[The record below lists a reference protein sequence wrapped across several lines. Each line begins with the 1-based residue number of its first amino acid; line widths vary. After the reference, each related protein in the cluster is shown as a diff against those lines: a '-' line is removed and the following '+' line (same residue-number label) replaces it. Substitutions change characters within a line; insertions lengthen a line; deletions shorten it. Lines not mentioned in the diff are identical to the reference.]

1 MLTTLPAWVVPNGPK
16 GKSISRHTMD
26 ASQPTPPQ
34 ELPPDVRSISEA
46 LLLRLSQWMSYDLAV
61 NSTEL
66 LLRYQNGR
74 LQWIA
79 PQPRIGA
86 ARVSSDAPAWAQDR

>member
-1 MLTTLPAWVVPNGPK
+1 
-16 GKSISRHTMD
+16 MD

-86 ARVSSDAPAWAQDR
+86 VAFPLERAPDDPGTEPPKEKGLWQRLTG